1 MRKIRQFGEE
11 YTVEEFVK
19 KEILSNRGTQCVAL
33 KEDMALVCKKRN
45 ITLTGKETKE
55 RMYELLID
63 AGCTSQML
71 AEEFGVGVSSQVY
84 QHEFGITHQ
93 DVKRIEKSGK
103 IRKVG
108 SYRFRAYGKY
118 LYAPLYDVYQFA
130 TLTNDEIQE
139 WI

>member
-19 KEILSNRGTQCVAL
+19 KEILSNRGTQCVAF

-71 AEEFGVGVSSQVY
+71 AEEFGVIDENTS
-84 QHEFGITHQ
+84 
-93 DVKRIEKSGK
+93 
-103 IRKVG
+103 
-108 SYRFRAYGKY
+108 
-118 LYAPLYDVYQFA
+118 
-130 TLTNDEIQE
+130 LT
-139 WI
+139 

>member
-19 KEILSNRGTQCVAL
+19 KEILSNRGTQCVAF

-55 RMYELLID
+55 RMYELLI
-63 AGCTSQML
+63 
-71 AEEFGVGVSSQVY
+71 
-84 QHEFGITHQ
+84 
-93 DVKRIEKSGK
+93 KRIEKSGK

-130 TLTNDEIQE
+130 TITDDEIQE
-139 WI
+139 LI